1 MKKIMIIGQP
11 RSYPVYN
18 DLTGKL
24 MGWQL
29 AYDISDNQTELRYFM
44 NSLFSNGYK
53 KMCRFQTRYL
63 KQQNENTK

>member
-11 RSYPVYN
+11 RCCPVYN

-53 KMCRFQTRYL
+53 KMCRFQTKYL
-63 KQQNENTK
+63 KQRNENTK